1 MHSKHSKKI
10 LIRIYLLISIYLG
23 VTLIISACVAPSV
36 NIKKDTANIN
46 ASKASSIQHQFL
58 NAVNNVRSKSR
69 KCGQEKFPAAPALR
83 LNNEL
88 NRAAYKHSLDMY
100 ENQFLD
106 HISSNGD
113 TLVERMQQVDYL
125 WRAVGENIAH
135 NQKSINQV
143 IDDWLSSPG
152 HCSNLMS
159 DQFTETGV
167 AQVKYYW
174 TQVYA
179 TPE

>member
-1 MHSKHSKKI
+1 MRSKHSKKQ
-10 LIRIYLLISIYLG
+10 LINIYIGI
-23 VTLIISACVAPSV
+23 TLIITACAVPNAD
-36 NIKKDTANIN
+36 KKRDAVVVN
-46 ASKASSIQHQFL
+46 ASEANSIQQQFL
-58 NAVNNVRSKSR
+58 IAVNNVRSKPR
-69 KCGQEKFPAAPALR
+69 KCGQQKYSAAPALR
-83 LNNEL
+83 LNNDL

-113 TLVERMQQVDYL
+113 SLVERMQQVDYL

-135 NQKSINQV
+135 NQKSIEQV

-159 DQFTETGV
+159 EEYTETGV
-167 AQVKYYW
+167 AQVKHYW

>member
-1 MHSKHSKKI
+1 MRSKHSKKQ
-10 LIRIYLLISIYLG
+10 LISIYIG
-23 VTLIISACVAPSV
+23 ITLIMAACAAPTCRS
-36 NIKKDTANIN
+36 KKDAVVIN
-46 ASKASSIQHQFL
+46 ATEASSIQQQFL
-58 NAVNNVRSKSR
+58 IAVNNVRSKPR
-69 KCGQEKFPAAPALR
+69 KCGQQKYSAAPALR
-83 LNNEL
+83 LNNDL

-113 TLVERMQQVDYL
+113 NLVERMQQVDYL

-135 NQKSINQV
+135 NQKSIEQV

-159 DQFTETGV
+159 EEYTETGV
-167 AQVKYYW
+167 ALVKHYW
-174 TQVYA
+174 TQVCH
-179 TPE
+179 T